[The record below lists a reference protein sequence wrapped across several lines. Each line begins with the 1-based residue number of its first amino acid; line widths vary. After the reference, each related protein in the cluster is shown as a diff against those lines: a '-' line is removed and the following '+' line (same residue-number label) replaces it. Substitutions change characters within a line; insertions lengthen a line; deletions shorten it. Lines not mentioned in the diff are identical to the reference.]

1 MIRSWN
7 RKPKNGMYKMVVL
20 DTCALLWWT
29 LSPDQ
34 LSSNAFR
41 VVSEIDEKGA
51 FISSITI
58 WEIGIK
64 LKKGT
69 LEMGMDLTEYVRR
82 LNLVDSLE
90 IVPVDENIWIKNILL
105 DWDHLDPADRTIV
118 ATAMTLNLP
127 ILTKDK
133 VIHEFYPNS
142 VW

>member
-1 MIRSWN
+1 MFNMI
-7 RKPKNGMYKMVVL
+7 VL

-29 LSPDQ
+29 LNPDQ

-41 VVSEIDEKGA
+41 VASEIDEKGA
-51 FISSITI
+51 FISSISI

-82 LNLVDSLE
+82 LNLIDSLE
-90 IVPVDENIWIKNILL
+90 IVSVDENIWIKNILL
-105 DWDHLDPADRTIV
+105 DWDHPDPADRTIV
-118 ATAMTLNLP
+118 ATAMNLNLP

-133 VIHEFYPNS
+133 IIRAFYRNS
-142 VW
+142 IW